1 MIGDTINPVFREE
14 TPVKRMHVVGIVA
27 ATLAL
32 FAASASA
39 CTFTF
44 SYDSISAPI
53 GTVGDVG
60 IRVQK
65 THARCTMTSMDEY
78 KIDGEGIQILGETAW
93 EDLGGGLYEKW
104 VRVSLAEAGDGALR
118 ISKTCT
124 KEGYEEKILPIA
136 VLVPEEDAA
145 WAAAWSGEYPFD
157 EPSGVDSVLDAV
169 AVSDE
174 TLSVGGLTLALP
186 AGAELP
192 SAFPETVR
200 VFFAASEGEPIA
212 LLLVGEGLFVR
223 FEHLIG

>member
-14 TPVKRMHVVGIVA
+14 IRVKRMHVVGIAA

-53 GTVGDVG
+53 GTAGDVG

-65 THARCTMTSMDEY
+65 THTRCTMTSMDEY

-93 EDLGGGLYEKW
+93 EDLGGSLYEKW
-104 VRVSLAEAGDGALR
+104 VRISLAEAGDGALR

-124 KEGYEEKILPIA
+124 KEGYEEKILPVA

-145 WAAAWSGEYPFD
+145 WATAWNGEYPFD
-157 EPSGVDSVLDAV
+157 EPVNVDSVLDAV

-192 SAFPETVR
+192 NAFPETVR
-200 VFFAASEGEPIA
+200 VFFAAGEGEPIA

-223 FEHLIG
+223 FDHLIG